1 MTSRR
6 RVRHEAAS
14 DAVKDRGDSRAQAQT
29 AKALSIIGHP
39 PLRRT
44 PNGSALKHAL
54 LALPAIALAGCAVLA
69 NVQPIGDGMFMT
81 AVHSNDVNGRLAD
94 EKAKAM
100 DQASAY
106 CADRHATLD
115 VTRVVAAPP
124 APGQPPSAEVD
135 FRCKAGS

>member
-1 MTSRR
+1 MTN
-6 RVRHEAAS
+6 
-14 DAVKDRGDSRAQAQT
+14 
-29 AKALSIIGHP
+29 ALSIIGVS
-39 PLRRT
+39 PLRR
-44 PNGSALKHAL
+44 PLNGSALKHAL

-81 AVHSNDVNGRLAD
+81 AVHSNDVNGRVAD

-106 CADRHATLD
+106 CAERHATLD